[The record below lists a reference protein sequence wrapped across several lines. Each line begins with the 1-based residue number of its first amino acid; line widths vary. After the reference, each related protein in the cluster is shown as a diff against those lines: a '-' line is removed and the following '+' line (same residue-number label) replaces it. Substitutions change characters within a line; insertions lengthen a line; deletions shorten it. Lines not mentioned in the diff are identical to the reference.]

1 MTGQIESIEWWKRPS
16 SSRLIHHGRLIR
28 PFSSPLQQMTHPRLP
43 KQYLLPIKISPP
55 PALFS
60 PNNHYFLKLIRNY
73 GLITSIWWNDP
84 LPISWRKFV
93 RTRRYQKYSLCKFV
107 CQFIEFELNVPRKSP
122 TITSHSSLCFKR
134 TIVNLKPFD
143 SSWTVLQLWF
153 WVQDDKTKR
162 WPANVAQSDSGTER
176 HLPHSTATCGQTL
189 GHIKS
194 EPKDFK

>member
-73 GLITSIWWNDP
+73 GLITSIWWDDP

-107 CQFIEFELNVPRKSP
+107 CVNSMNLNW
-122 TITSHSSLCFKR
+122 TSR
-134 TIVNLKPFD
+134 VNLLQSRRTARFVL
-143 SSWTVLQLWF
+143 SARSWILNHSIALELLYNFGFESKTIKQNAGPQMWRKVTPVPSAIFLIQRQLA
-153 WVQDDKTKR
+153 VRRSVT
-162 WPANVAQSDSGTER
+162 
-176 HLPHSTATCGQTL
+176 
-189 GHIKS
+189 
-194 EPKDFK
+194 